1 MDNSPFAFGQMTPR
15 QAPMT
20 PRLQQVPERQER
32 TRGGVP
38 GLAIPIAETVSPS
51 SSTQPSVCVS
61 PTSPRGPA
69 QPEPQPGE
77 VSPTTMMHHVGD
89 QDDVELNLESSKW
102 KPNFSPDRKSDD
114 SDLSKTMDLMN
125 DEQCPSHEQV
135 ALSSPRGQALL
146 QWWDN
151 LVGA

>member
-1 MDNSPFAFGQMTPR
+1 MTPRPGGGASARLPTPRALRQDGPLSFRFATPRGQQSSPPSMDNSPFAFGQMTPR

-77 VSPTTMMHHVGD
+77 VSPTTMMHHVGGD

-102 KPNFSPDRKSDD
+102 KPNFSPD
-114 SDLSKTMDLMN
+114 
-125 DEQCPSHEQV
+125 
-135 ALSSPRGQALL
+135 
-146 QWWDN
+146 
-151 LVGA
+151 